1 MYVYV
6 CTKYPCISVPT
17 PPCGERAK
25 VCSKY
30 SYGCDGF
37 GLRGMPLQCASR
49 HVLFANIFQ
58 AALAFVALQQI
69 CFCYTYILHIYCI
82 CLFIQSVLLFQKTN
96 DPKIKRKM
104 NGLKMVKNN
113 LNKSPMKRR
122 KISKA
127 KLHLWGFQ
135 S

>member
-25 VCSKY
+25 VCSKK

-69 CFCYTYILHIYCI
+69 CFCYIYIYYILHIYVYLLKC
-82 CLFIQSVLLFQKTN
+82 IQSVLLFQKTN

-104 NGLKMVKNN
+104 NGLKTT
-113 LNKSPMKRR
+113 
-122 KISKA
+122 
-127 KLHLWGFQ
+127 
-135 S
+135 